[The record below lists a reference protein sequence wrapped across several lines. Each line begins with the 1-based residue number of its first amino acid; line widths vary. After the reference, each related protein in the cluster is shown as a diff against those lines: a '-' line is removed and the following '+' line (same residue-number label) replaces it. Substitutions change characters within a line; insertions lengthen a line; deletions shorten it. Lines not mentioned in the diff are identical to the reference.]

1 MKQQYNVVNI
11 VVRVDFRF
19 ECGANRMYK
28 LEWLEN
34 GSVCIE
40 KKTAMSKNL
49 WLKSIKVLATFMTTG
64 KAKFELYDNSCL

>member
-19 ECGANRMYK
+19 ESGANRMYK

-40 KKTAMSKNL
+40 KKTGDVKKFVVEID
-49 WLKSIKVLATFMTTG
+49 KSVGHLHDYR
-64 KAKFELYDNSCL
+64 ESQV